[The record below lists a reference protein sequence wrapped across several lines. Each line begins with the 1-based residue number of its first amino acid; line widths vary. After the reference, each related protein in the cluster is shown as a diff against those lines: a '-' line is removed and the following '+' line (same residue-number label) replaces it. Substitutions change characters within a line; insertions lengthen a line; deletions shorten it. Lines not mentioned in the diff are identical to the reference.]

1 MNGRNQSGLGEC
13 VLLISQIKVWCPIID
28 SLVST
33 LTKQDFSLT
42 VCGALHDEGLCTRRF
57 SDLLTG
63 DTIGTE

>member
-1 MNGRNQSGLGEC
+1 MGEIRVALESVCYNFSNQSL
-13 VLLISQIKVWCPIID
+13 VSDYRD
-28 SLVST
+28 SLVSP

-42 VCGALHDEGLCTRRF
+42 VCGALHDEGLRTRRF

>member
-1 MNGRNQSGLGEC
+1 MIFSNQSL
-13 VLLISQIKVWCPIID
+13 VSDYRD
-28 SLVST
+28 SLVSP

-42 VCGALHDEGLCTRRF
+42 VCGALHDEGLRTRRY